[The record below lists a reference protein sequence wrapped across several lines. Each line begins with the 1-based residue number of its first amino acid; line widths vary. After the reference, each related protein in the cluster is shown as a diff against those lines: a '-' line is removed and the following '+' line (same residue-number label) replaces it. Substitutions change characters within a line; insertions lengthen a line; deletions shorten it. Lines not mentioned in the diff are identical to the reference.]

1 MATFRKRGGGW
12 RAEVCRLGVRASKTF
27 PTKAAAQAWA
37 THREAEILEHRGQ
50 PTHRNEHT
58 LHDAFL
64 RYAKEVSPTKKGQR
78 WETLRLNAFSASMDF
93 AGEKIEDVSPGVVA
107 QWRDFRLQ
115 HVSTSTVRRELTLL
129 SSVFNQALK
138 EWRWCSSNPVREITR
153 PRNQRPRDRRVRQH
167 EIDLIIGQL
176 GYREGERPTTLSQEL
191 AVAFLLAIETAMRQ
205 GEILSLEWGR
215 VFISERYVHLDETK
229 NGSGRDVPLSS
240 KAVALLSVMSSA
252 GTSGPVFRLKSGSA
266 DALFRRARTK
276 VGLGDLNFHDSRHEA
291 TTRLAAK
298 LDVLELARAT
308 GHKDLRS
315 LMVYYNATAS
325 ELAERLD

>member
-1 MATFRKRGGGW
+1 MATFRKRAGGW

-37 THREAEILEHRGQ
+37 TQRESEILEHRGR
-50 PTHRNEHT
+50 PAYRNDHT

-78 WETLRLNAFSASMDF
+78 WELLRLNAFSESMEFVGD
-93 AGEKIEDVSPGVVA
+93 KIEDVSPDVLA
-107 QWRDFRLQ
+107 KWRDLRLTQ
-115 HVSTSTVRRELTLL
+115 VSTSTVRRELALL
-129 SSVFNQALK
+129 SSVFNQAMK
-138 EWRWCSSNPVREITR
+138 EWRWCSSNPAREITR
-153 PRNQRPRDRRVRQH
+153 PRNQKPRDRRVRQH
-167 EIDLIIGQL
+167 EIKLITDQL
-176 GYREGERPTTLSQEL
+176 GYKEGKRPELLSQEL
-191 AVAFLLAIETAMRQ
+191 AVVFLLAIETAMRQ
-205 GEILSLEWGR
+205 GEILSLEWSR

-240 KAVALLSVMSSA
+240 RAVELLSVMR
-252 GTSGPVFRLKSGSA
+252 GTTISGPVFRLRSGSA
-266 DALFRRARTK
+266 DALFRKARSK
-276 VGLGDLNFHDSRHEA
+276 VGLNDLNFHDSRHEA

-298 LDVLELARAT
+298 LDVLELARVT

-325 ELAERLD
+325 ELAKRLD